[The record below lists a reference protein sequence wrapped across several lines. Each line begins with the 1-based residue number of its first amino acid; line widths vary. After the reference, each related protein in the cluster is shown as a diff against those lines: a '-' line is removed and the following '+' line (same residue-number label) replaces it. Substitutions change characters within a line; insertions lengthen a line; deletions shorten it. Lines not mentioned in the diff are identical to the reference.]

1 MAAALNEVRYDNNA
15 MGADYFK
22 VEEEV
27 VFSGGGVGKSRKVAA
42 ESSIEDLLS
51 QNLVSSRKVS

>member
-1 MAAALNEVRYDNNA
+1 

-27 VFSGGGVGKSRKVAA
+27 VFSGCGEGKSRKVAA
-42 ESSIEDLLS
+42 ESSIEHLLAE
-51 QNLVSSRKVS
+51 NLVSSRKVS

>member
-1 MAAALNEVRYDNNA
+1 MTKV
-15 MGADYFK
+15 GASHFQ

-27 VFSGGGVGKSRKVAA
+27 VFSGGGEGKSRKVAA

-51 QNLVSSRKVS
+51 QNLVSSRKV